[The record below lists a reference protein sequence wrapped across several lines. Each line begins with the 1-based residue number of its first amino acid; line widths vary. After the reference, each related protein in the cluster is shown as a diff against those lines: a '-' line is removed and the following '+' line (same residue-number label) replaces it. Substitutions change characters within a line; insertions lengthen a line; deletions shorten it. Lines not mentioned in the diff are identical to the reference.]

1 MKGGMKKERKTGYS
15 KIDLVKDILITLAV
29 ILLLFAY
36 WVSVLLILSL
46 LLMNVWRIRWQQ
58 IVWIALGLTVV
69 SGTVYTL
76 RLVKRRRRGE

>member
-1 MKGGMKKERKTGYS
+1 MKKERKTGYS

>member
-76 RLVKRRRRGE
+76 RLVIRRRRGE

>member
-15 KIDLVKDILITLAV
+15 KIELEKDILITLAV